1 MNSASVANGSA
12 DHGRKR
18 FNVNFVFLVRLHVNE
33 DVVVILL
40 GRLSIPI
47 EIRRIVRRHFDG
59 RLSGKDRIL
68 FRASAA
74 EQQVFHAVDVVYL
87 RGVVVP
93 VEYDISIS
101 LA

>member
-1 MNSASVANGSA
+1 MPLATPTKISRSLLLSRDWIGSSGGA
-12 DHGRKR
+12 TRI
-18 FNVNFVFLVRLHVNE
+18 
-33 DVVVILL
+33 VILL
-40 GRLSIPI
+40 GRLALPI